1 MTNDFS
7 PCPPLD
13 PAHFDPSLSR
23 VLLTHPTVRSRPM
36 PDESL
41 PPPVVHFIARH
52 IATVEELEILL
63 LLAREEG
70 KAWTAEG
77 IYQVV
82 KSSRQSVA
90 QVLARFLAAGFVT
103 ASADGHSIVPLA
115 GLPLLHELSRCYRE
129 MPVRVIQAIYQR
141 PRDAAQEFADAFKLK
156 RKP

>member
-1 MTNDFS
+1 
-7 PCPPLD
+7 
-13 PAHFDPSLSR
+13 
-23 VLLTHPTVRSRPM
+23 M

-70 KAWTAEG
+70 RAWTAEG

-82 KSSRQSVA
+82 KSSRQSVEH
-90 QVLARFLAAGFVT
+90 VLGKFLAASFVT
-103 ASADGHSIVPLA
+103 ASPAGHTIVPLA
-115 GLPLLHELSRCYRE
+115 GHPILPELSRCYRE

-141 PRDAAQEFADAFKLK
+141 PRDPARDFADAFKLK